1 MFSLLLSILLNIK
14 YNVFKLKERTI
25 VENDLL
31 EERFTQVTDDILDSL
46 PGLIR

>member
-31 EERFTQVTDDILDSL
+31 ERFTQVTDDILDSL

>member
-14 YNVFKLKERTI
+14 YNAFKLKERTI

-31 EERFTQVTDDILDSL
+31 ERFTQVTDDILDSL

>member
-1 MFSLLLSILLNIK
+1 MFSLLLSILLDIK
-14 YNVFKLKERTI
+14 YKVFKLRKRTI

-31 EERFTQVTDDILDSL
+31 ERFTQVIDDILDSL

>member
-14 YNVFKLKERTI
+14 YNVFKLKERAI

-31 EERFTQVTDDILDSL
+31 ERFTQVTDDILDSL
-46 PGLIR
+46 PGLIT